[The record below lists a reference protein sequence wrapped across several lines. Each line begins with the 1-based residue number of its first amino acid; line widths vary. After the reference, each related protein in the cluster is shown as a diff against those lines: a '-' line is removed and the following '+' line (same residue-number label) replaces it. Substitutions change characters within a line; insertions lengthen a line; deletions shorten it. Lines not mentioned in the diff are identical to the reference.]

1 MIVVRGG
8 GVKEGGETEM
18 KIGGAEID
26 RRNCPSVSISEGGY
40 QIREGNREDTRV
52 TMKGEDEDRKRGTY
66 RNHQAATFAQDP
78 HTL

>member
-8 GVKEGGETEM
+8 GVEEGGETEM

-26 RRNCPSVSISEGGY
+26 RGDCPTISILKVGTRF
-40 QIREGNREDTRV
+40 QEGNGEGTRV
-52 TMKGEDEDRKRGTY
+52 AKEGEDEGRKRGTY
-66 RNHQAATFAQDP
+66 RNHQAAIFAQDP